1 MKKHV
6 ISWLKHCVWALR
18 IIIAIVLILP
28 IFVAAYWF
36 NFTVDRSG
44 YFQGDQFVRDIAE
57 MLLTGNDV
65 SGYEQI
71 DERQVSKIIVQNMK
85 EPPETVALG
94 SSRILQMNTQT
105 AGSKSFFNLGMVGA
119 DYMDVFG
126 TFYLLDKSDKLPKNV
141 IIGFDPWLLNG
152 AADELDIRSDKQ
164 LFAEF
169 ATKELGMSLEY
180 EEKDES
186 DKLRALLSLSYFQG
200 NLEYYFRDSKLVKRP
215 SPLTENILNQK
226 TEIKRSDG
234 SVFYAEPFRNLSA
247 DARSTIAIQQ
257 ACTFMRMG
265 GYQEPDANIL
275 QIFDQFLSLADK
287 KNVNII
293 FVLTPYHPTLW
304 DNIYARSS
312 DYPGFFKT
320 EVAVRELAKRHNIP
334 VYGSYNPYAIEGIV
348 ENDFYDGIHVRDIG
362 IKKFFPGMEN
372 VTEAQKRG
380 EQPLA
385 LDPFARPKP

>member
-65 SGYEQI
+65 SGYEQM
-71 DERQVSKIIVQNMK
+71 DERQVSKLIVKNMK
-85 EPPETVALG
+85 VPPETVALG
-94 SSRILQMNTQT
+94 SSRILQMNSQT
-105 AGSKSFFNLGMVGA
+105 AGSTSFFNFGMVGA

-126 TFYLLDKSDKLPKNV
+126 TFYLLDKADKLPKNL

-152 AADELDIRSDKQ
+152 AADALDKRSDKQ

-169 ATKELGMSLEY
+169 ATKELGMSLGY

-215 SPLTENILNQK
+215 SPLTGNILNQ
-226 TEIKRSDG
+226 
-234 SVFYAEPFRNLSA
+234 
-247 DARSTIAIQQ
+247 
-257 ACTFMRMG
+257 
-265 GYQEPDANIL
+265 
-275 QIFDQFLSLADK
+275 
-287 KNVNII
+287 
-293 FVLTPYHPTLW
+293 
-304 DNIYARSS
+304 
-312 DYPGFFKT
+312 
-320 EVAVRELAKRHNIP
+320 
-334 VYGSYNPYAIEGIV
+334 
-348 ENDFYDGIHVRDIG
+348 
-362 IKKFFPGMEN
+362 
-372 VTEAQKRG
+372 
-380 EQPLA
+380 
-385 LDPFARPKP
+385 